1 MIGMFSS
8 SARNTTSR
16 PMTDGAPCSIRNL
29 TRGVPNSTYKWTIQA
44 QGSSL
49 GSLSATQ
56 MSDEVRPVANFRKV
70 LPIGGNED
78 LLEAQLEGDR
88 LEFFRSATG
97 IYDVDELKKHILA
110 VHRAA
115 YEVSPSACPFHGSMT
130 HGLNAGSPVSMS
142 RQVQLRK
149 VRSFYPFFLRPI
161 LSIWDAGYDFPG
173 CPHMANYWSLASP
186 GNIPSC
192 SRLDAVVGV
201 STSLVTLSCSTER
214 YGERSGD

>member
-1 MIGMFSS
+1 
-8 SARNTTSR
+8 
-16 PMTDGAPCSIRNL
+16 MTDGAPCSIRNL
-29 TRGVPNSTYKWTIQA
+29 TRGDPTSTYKWTIQA

-115 YEVSPSACPFHGSMT
+115 YEVSPSACPFHGFMT

-149 VRSFYPFFLRPI
+149 VRWLTHPLRLSDFEHMGYRLRLSRLPAYGQLLELGKSREHPI
-161 LSIWDAGYDFPG
+161 LLEVG
-173 CPHMANYWSLASP
+173 CCCRRLHF
-186 GNIPSC
+186 SC
-192 SRLDAVVGV
+192 HPELFH
-201 STSLVTLSCSTER
+201 
-214 YGERSGD
+214 